1 MRVLIIG
8 GTGLIST
15 AIVEQLLERGDD
27 VTLFNRGLSETRFAG
42 ADRVRTLHGDRRDF
56 AAFEAEM
63 ARHTFDAV
71 IDMVAFAPAEAD
83 SLLRAFTG
91 RVRQIIVCSTVCVY
105 GGPMTRL
112 PATDDEAHRPV
123 TDYGRNKSAIE
134 RTLLAA
140 NGRDGLATTVLR
152 PSFTTGA
159 GHTLAGS
166 VMFDDTTLE
175 RLRQGLPVVVHDD
188 GQTPWAIAHVSDVA
202 RGFVGALLNPNAY
215 GQAYHLTSD
224 EHTTWDGVWQAMIE
238 AAGGQRP
245 SPMVHIPTRFLAEV
259 APRRSVGVN
268 FIYQYASTFDNGK
281 AARDLGFRTTVPLV
295 ETFRRQIAWMEHA
308 GRVARVEEDRFQDV
322 LIEAFEKR
330 QHPAPDRLRDFNPW
344 GNDVRI

>member
-15 AIVEQLLERGDD
+15 AIVEQLLERGDQ
-27 VTLFNRGLSETRFAG
+27 VTLFNRGVSETRFAG
-42 ADRVRTLHGDRRDF
+42 ADRVRTLRGDRREF
-56 AAFEAEM
+56 AAFESLM
-63 ARHTFDAV
+63 GHHTFDAV

-83 SLLRAFTG
+83 SVLRAFTG
-91 RVRQIIVCSTVCVY
+91 RTQQIVVCSTVCVY
-105 GGPMTRL
+105 GGPMTQL
-112 PATDDEAHRPV
+112 PASDDEPHRPV
-123 TDYGRNKSAIE
+123 TDYGRNKSTIE

-159 GHTLAGS
+159 GHTLAGA
-166 VMFDDTTLE
+166 VMFDDTTLD
-175 RLRQGLPVVVHDD
+175 RMRRGLPVIVHDD

-202 RGFVGALLNPNAY
+202 RGFVGALLNPKTY

-224 EHTTWDGVWQAMIE
+224 EHTTWDGVYGAMMA
-238 AAGGQRP
+238 AAGGR
-245 SPMVHIPTRFLAEV
+245 SPIVHIPTRWIAEV
-259 APRRSVGVN
+259 APRRSVGLN
-268 FIYQYASTFDNGK
+268 FIYQYGSIFDNRK

-295 ETFRRQIAWMEHA
+295 ETFRRQIAWMESS
-308 GRVARVEEDRFQDV
+308 GRVARVEEDPFQDV

-330 QHPAPDRLRDFNPW
+330 TQPAPDRLRDFNPW
-344 GNDVRI
+344 GNGMQL